1 MPDMGQGDNFI
12 DMFLI
17 LYFFY
22 RILCGLEGIMK
33 DNAFPGLDVTDV
45 SSVVKPNTATFSPFT
60 SSRMYG

>member
-1 MPDMGQGDNFI
+1 MRMSADDQVDAFYLFGKIEITLMPDMGQGDNFI

-33 DNAFPGLDVTDV
+33 DNAF
-45 SSVVKPNTATFSPFT
+45 
-60 SSRMYG
+60 SRA